1 MDEWVSVAQPSDSDD
16 NDRATPRSNA
26 TTRSTLSRLRIWSK
40 RAIKFASGGAA
51 MAVCVSNER
60 YRITSVMVVM
70 YLITRQAGGS
80 HLLAFQVAMGAA
92 RVLLYSS
99 PVFRIARQF
108 MWFTV

>member
-1 MDEWVSVAQPSDSDD
+1 
-16 NDRATPRSNA
+16 
-26 TTRSTLSRLRIWSK
+26 
-40 RAIKFASGGAA
+40 
-51 MAVCVSNER
+51 
-60 YRITSVMVVM
+60 MVVM